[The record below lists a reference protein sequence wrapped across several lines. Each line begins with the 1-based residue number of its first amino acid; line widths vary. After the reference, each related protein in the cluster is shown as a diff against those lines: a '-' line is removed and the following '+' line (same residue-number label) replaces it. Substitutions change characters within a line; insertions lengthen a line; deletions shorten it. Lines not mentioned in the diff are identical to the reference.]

1 MKRTL
6 YILLLLTFAACAH
19 KNTPEQTKKL
29 SRSLVNDEFSLS
41 GSYHWNFRLLGG
53 TQNSIHSFYPD
64 SITYTMKGRVYSTA
78 YTMRK
83 LSYEKDKNKWIGQD
97 EDGIV
102 YVLFFKNINKN
113 SLTMYKHK
121 CKSNGLAEAVHF
133 KVPAPDATEDHGWNV
148 YASTGNDQEDELPL
162 NGLFTFNNQELVLSD
177 NLVKLNNKSY
187 EKLSYHAG
195 ERRWVGK
202 SGSTYL
208 QLFFEG
214 FTHKNMI
221 GISVTSFQNPE
232 KAYRTKFKTVSFKKY
247 QRIYH

>member
-1 MKRTL
+1 MKITH
-6 YILLLLTFAACAH
+6 YMLLLLGFAACAH

-29 SRSLVNDEFSLS
+29 SKSLVNDEFSLS

-78 YTMRK
+78 YTMKK

-102 YVLFFKNINKN
+102 YALFFKNMNKKGI
-113 SLTMYKHK
+113 TMYKRK
-121 CKSNGLAEAVHF
+121 CKSNGLAEAIQLE
-133 KVPAPDATEDHGWNV
+133 VPAPDATEDHGWNV
-148 YASTGNDQEDELPL
+148 YTSANNDQEDELPIK
-162 NGLFTFNNQELVLSD
+162 GVFTYNSQKLVLSD
-177 NLVKLNNKSY
+177 NLVKLHDKAY
-187 EKLSYHAG
+187 KKLSYHAG

-202 SGSTYL
+202 SGSTYI
-208 QLFFEG
+208 QLFF
-214 FTHKNMI
+214 KNFSSKEAI
-221 GISVTSFQNPE
+221 GISVTSFQDLE

-247 QRIYH
+247 QRMPH